1 MKKKINLNVV
11 SMLASL
17 NMLPSK
23 DKKLLLNDQLPYNL
37 CTWMKINQNLHCILL
52 QSKH

>member
-23 DKKLLLNDQLPYNL
+23 DKNLLPNDQLPYNL
-37 CTWMKINQNLHCILL
+37 CTRMKINQNLHCILL

>member
-23 DKKLLLNDQLPYNL
+23 DKNLLPNDQLPYNL
-37 CTWMKINQNLHCILL
+37 CTCMDENKSKLTLHSVAI
-52 QSKH
+52 